1 MIKLVIKSNDLKFSY
16 TQFVLGKPQ
25 IKKKKKKKK
34 SAGNH
39 WNPVSRTRKAARVDV
54 YAFVFRRLLKL

>member
-34 SAGNH
+34 VRETIGIQY
-39 WNPVSRTRKAARVDV
+39 PE
-54 YAFVFRRLLKL
+54 LGKLQG